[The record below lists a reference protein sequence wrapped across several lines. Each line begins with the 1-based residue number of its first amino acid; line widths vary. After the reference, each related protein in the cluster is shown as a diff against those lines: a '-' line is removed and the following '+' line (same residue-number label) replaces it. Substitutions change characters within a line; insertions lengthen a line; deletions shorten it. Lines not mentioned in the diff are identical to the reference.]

1 MDNTVTTEG
10 AAMGK
15 RRYEV
20 KVWFATSATP
30 RVVAVCGDKDAA
42 LREARAYLSDA
53 RGVWVNDERLGGR

>member
-1 MDNTVTTEG
+1 
-10 AAMGK
+10 MGK